1 VYPVQPVGKPPK
13 KTVLTRIVPAAI
25 SSQKLTAPMPEKDIR
40 LAPIIR
46 RNEVARLRSR
56 GAWVYGLAGRPEG
69 PFDFWLG
76 GRRVWGSVGERRKS
90 DRLWCDQGRGLWPPP
105 HPESSRVDAVN
116 RADEQGAHSEVN
128 DMRSFIPFNRLL
140 LVGIVAAAA
149 ALSLVQVAQAGP
161 PAPVVPGAIAVPD
174 GNKVFLVG
182 HGVGVQIYSC
192 NGVVWGFVAPR
203 ANLYANNGKLIITH
217 FAGPTWQAKDGSTVV
232 GLAEASI
239 TVDPTAIPWLRLSAV
254 STAAGPDGDRLVDT
268 TFVQRI
274 ATTGGL
280 APPAAECN
288 ATTAGTVAE
297 VPYTADYYFWKRTGG

>member
-1 VYPVQPVGKPPK
+1 MAAAAPEVLAYRRCQP
-13 KTVLTRIVPAAI
+13 
-25 SSQKLTAPMPEKDIR
+25 
-40 LAPIIR
+40 R
-46 RNEVARLRSR
+46 R
-56 GAWVYGLAGRPEG
+56 
-69 PFDFWLG
+69 
-76 GRRVWGSVGERRKS
+76 
-90 DRLWCDQGRGLWPPP
+90 
-105 HPESSRVDAVN
+105 
-116 RADEQGAHSEVN
+116 RAGAHSEVN
-128 DMRSFIPFNRLL
+128 DIRSFIPFNLL
-140 LVGIVAAAA
+140 LLAGIVAAAA

-161 PAPVVPGAIAVPD
+161 PAPVVPGAITVPD

-239 TVDPTAIPWLRLSAV
+239 TVDPTAIPWLRLSAA
-254 STAAGPDGDRLVDT
+254 STAAGSDGDLLVGI
-268 TFVQRI
+268 TFIQRI

-297 VPYTADYYFWKRTGG
+297 VPYTADYYFWKRTGA